1 MDSFEHVDATRHEYR
16 IKTWLRILY
25 LLIGIMLIAFSAM
38 GCVTY
43 AYAQGS
49 NALALLTPIF
59 FITLGLYMLALA
71 SRSRLVIE
79 GTRIQVQHAFREQS
93 AEVSG
98 IEGFRTVSARNG
110 NVTQF
115 HLRDGLGVI
124 SIPSYFETDDFFRKW
139 MQQVTDL
146 DKSGRDALLDQI
158 ARREDFGVTP
168 EERLKALP
176 TARTWGIFLLIV
188 SIAAVVALFAP
199 SLVPRFPVVLILA
212 LIPVAVIVLVLRSPL
227 LYTVFKP
234 KADPRA
240 ELSYALFASSFGLII
255 PIGGRHLVSTQ
266 PLLFLMVPVGLIYAG
281 TLYNTVQRNAANI
294 GRVML
299 LLLLAGLYSYSLG
312 LEADTLED
320 ASQATTYSAS
330 VIGKRIS
337 SGRSTAYILQLAPW
351 GPVQTNNQISVTR
364 ATYNHTLP
372 GDQICLTLHAGSLH
386 VPWYQAGCNYQPDPD
401 SASLQ

>member
-124 SIPSYFETDDFFRKW
+124 SIPSYFETDDFFR
-139 MQQVTDL
+139 
-146 DKSGRDALLDQI
+146 I
-158 ARREDFGVTP
+158 
-168 EERLKALP
+168 
-176 TARTWGIFLLIV
+176 
-188 SIAAVVALFAP
+188 
-199 SLVPRFPVVLILA
+199 
-212 LIPVAVIVLVLRSPL
+212 
-227 LYTVFKP
+227 
-234 KADPRA
+234 
-240 ELSYALFASSFGLII
+240 
-255 PIGGRHLVSTQ
+255 
-266 PLLFLMVPVGLIYAG
+266 
-281 TLYNTVQRNAANI
+281 
-294 GRVML
+294 
-299 LLLLAGLYSYSLG
+299 
-312 LEADTLED
+312 
-320 ASQATTYSAS
+320 
-330 VIGKRIS
+330 
-337 SGRSTAYILQLAPW
+337 
-351 GPVQTNNQISVTR
+351 
-364 ATYNHTLP
+364 
-372 GDQICLTLHAGSLH
+372 
-386 VPWYQAGCNYQPDPD
+386 
-401 SASLQ
+401 